1 MDWIRLTIRTTR
13 DGSEPLCAVLAD
25 FGADGFEIQDS
36 AEFKRFLEQNKARW
50 DYIDEGLFKDD
61 SGQVLVSLY
70 LSDNPAGHAK
80 KELIRECLK
89 ELKTRDKDNMFGSL
103 DLSYSR
109 VNEEDWAENWKK
121 FFHPVKIGKRVLIRP
136 EWESCDNPEGRVV
149 LLIDPGMSFGTGT
162 HETTKLCIEALDE
175 HIKDGAAVLDIGCGS
190 GILSVAALLLGA
202 ASAVGVD
209 IDSNAV
215 ETAYKNAKLNGLSKE
230 RFGAH
235 TGDILTDEALRLKL
249 SNKKYDVVIANIVA
263 DVIIPLCGLVPGFLN
278 KDGIFISSG
287 IIASKEDPV
296 RQALEKQFDIIKS
309 VKDNDWVAFHAKRK
323 TR

>member
-1 MDWIRLTIRTTR
+1 M
-13 DGSEPLCAVLAD
+13 
-25 FGADGFEIQDS
+25 
-36 AEFKRFLEQNKARW
+36 
-50 DYIDEGLFKDD
+50 
-61 SGQVLVSLY
+61 
-70 LSDNPAGHAK
+70 
-80 KELIRECLK
+80 
-89 ELKTRDKDNMFGSL
+89 
-103 DLSYSR
+103 
-109 VNEEDWAENWKK
+109 
-121 FFHPVKIGKRVLIRP
+121 
-136 EWESCDNPEGRVV
+136 
-149 LLIDPGMSFGTGT
+149 
-162 HETTKLCIEALDE
+162 
-175 HIKDGAAVLDIGCGS
+175 
-190 GILSVAALLLGA
+190 
-202 ASAVGVD
+202 D

>member
-1 MDWIRLTIRTTR
+1 M
-13 DGSEPLCAVLAD
+13 
-25 FGADGFEIQDS
+25 
-36 AEFKRFLEQNKARW
+36 
-50 DYIDEGLFKDD
+50 
-61 SGQVLVSLY
+61 
-70 LSDNPAGHAK
+70 
-80 KELIRECLK
+80 LK

-230 RFGAH
+230 RFGAY
-235 TGDILTDEALRLKL
+235 TGDILTDEACAL
-249 SNKKYDVVIANIVA
+249 SFKQEIDVVIANIVA

-287 IIASKEDPV
+287 IIASGRPRETS
-296 RQALEKQFDIIKS
+296 A
-309 VKDNDWVAFHAKRK
+309 RK
-323 TR
+323 AV